1 MVVVR
6 ALRFD
11 SIPRCFLAA
20 NVISVTASGGGASP
34 LGLLGGVGGTPPTIN
49 TVIGLFEIQQLSD
62 KLLSLVTESSGML
75 VAESVMSQIFFD
87 THKFVRTL
95 TEAGFPEAQ
104 AEALMEAT
112 RYALQE
118 SYAAWEQAASGT
130 SLKQLEKRVDYL
142 ERAVFK

>member
-1 MVVVR
+1 
-6 ALRFD
+6 
-11 SIPRCFLAA
+11 
-20 NVISVTASGGGASP
+20 
-34 LGLLGGVGGTPPTIN
+34 
-49 TVIGLFEIQQLSD
+49 
-62 KLLSLVTESSGML
+62 
-75 VAESVMSQIFFD
+75 MSQIFFD

-118 SYAAWEQAASGT
+118 SYAAWEQAEIGT
-130 SLKQLEKRVDYL
+130 SLKQLEKRVAHL